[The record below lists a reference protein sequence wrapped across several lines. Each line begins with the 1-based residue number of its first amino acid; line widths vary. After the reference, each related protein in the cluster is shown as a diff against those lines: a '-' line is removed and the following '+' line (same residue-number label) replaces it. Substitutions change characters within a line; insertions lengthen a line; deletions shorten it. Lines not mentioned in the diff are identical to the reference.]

1 MTRGSPAARL
11 APLSGAAAEAPAG
24 LRLLQLS
31 ADRAGERLDLFLAR
45 TMPELSRSAAQ
56 RLIEHGNVLLSGK
69 PARPGARLKAGESV
83 QVSIPPPAPS
93 GLVPEQRPLAIAY
106 EDADMLALDKP
117 AGVVVHPS
125 AGHTSGTLV
134 HALLAHCGAL
144 SSIGGEQRPG
154 IVHRLDKDTSGL
166 LLVAKNDRAH
176 AALARQLAQRSMA
189 KHYLALVCGT
199 PRPAEGVIEAPIGR
213 SPRDRKR
220 MAVVPGGRPAR
231 TVYLSLDAAGGYTAV
246 LARLETGRTHQL
258 RVHFAAIG
266 CPIAGDPL
274 YGKGGGPAGRL
285 WLHAWRLAFDRPS
298 DGERIVL
305 EAPLPPELLA
315 GCPIDSGRML
325 NRARTRVSGA

>member
-1 MTRGSPAARL
+1 MTARSPAARL
-11 APLSGAAAEAPAG
+11 APTSGAAAEAPAG
-24 LRLLQLS
+24 IRLLQLA
-31 ADRAGERLDLFLAR
+31 ADCAGERLDQFLAR
-45 TMPELSRSAAQ
+45 AIPALSRSAAQ
-56 RLIEHGNVLLSGK
+56 RLIEHGQVLVAGR
-69 PARPGARLKAGESV
+69 PARAGERLKAGQPV

-93 GLVPEQRPLAIAY
+93 ELVPEPRPLAIVY
-106 EDADMLALDKP
+106 EDADMLVLDKP

-125 AGHTSGTLV
+125 AGHATGTLV

-176 AALARQLAQRSMA
+176 AALARQLAQRSMT

-199 PRPAEGVIEAPIGR
+199 PRPAEGLIEAPIGR

-220 MAVVPGGRPAR
+220 MAIVADGRPAR
-231 TVYLSLDAAGGYTAV
+231 TRYFSLGAAAGYSAV

-266 CPIAGDPL
+266 CPIAGDSL
-274 YGKGGGPAGRL
+274 YGKAGGPAGRL
-285 WLHAWRLAFDRPS
+285 WLHAWRLAFDRPG
-298 DGERIVL
+298 DGERLVL

-315 GCPIDSGRML
+315 GCPVDSGRML
-325 NRARTRVSGA
+325 DRARRRVSGE